1 MSKETNIDYAEQTYK
16 RNKVSTFKKNTKT
29 HFTFSMF
36 FGLHKR
42 EEVEIIHD
50 QSYYIKNHLPSLASK
65 QLVFF
70 YEIHIQ
76 QISGPT
82 TTSQLNE

>member
-42 EEVEIIHD
+42 EELEIIHD
-50 QSYYIKNHLPSLASK
+50 QSYYIKINFPLWHQNSLY
-65 QLVFF
+65 FF
-70 YEIHIQ
+70 MKSIF
-76 QISGPT
+76 
-82 TTSQLNE
+82 NK